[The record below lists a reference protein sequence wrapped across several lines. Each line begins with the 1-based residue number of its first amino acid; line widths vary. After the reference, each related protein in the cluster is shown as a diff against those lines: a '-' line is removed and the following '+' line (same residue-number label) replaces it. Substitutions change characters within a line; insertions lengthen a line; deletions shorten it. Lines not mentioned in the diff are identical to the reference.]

1 MSRELTRGQRAFQE
15 IVERVDPRTRY
26 RIEKAASE
34 ERKRKRGEANAV
46 DIAIEEAREQMD
58 GEALARKRQG
68 RPPKKP
74 KDIRVESRKDK
85 ALREEQYGIRYA

>member
-46 DIAIEEAREQMD
+46 EVAIAEGRIQLD
-58 GEALARKRQG
+58 GEAEARRRGG
-68 RPPKKP
+68 RPKRGN
-74 KDIRVESRKDK
+74 DIRVESRKDK
-85 ALREEQYGIRYA
+85 QLREAQDGIRFG